1 MNLIIFD
8 LETTGLSPA
17 CHEIIQIAAVRIQ
30 SGSWELGK
38 AFESFVRPKSAVP
51 EMITR
56 FTGITQR
63 DVESA
68 PDERGALLEFSR
80 FVGAEATL
88 VAHNGLRF
96 DMRFIHEACMRQQ
109 IAVRETSV
117 VDSREFSRK
126 IWGGRGGHDL
136 DTVLSRL
143 SISSQGMR
151 RHDARSDVN
160 LLAQAVRVMWEK
172 LSPGSSDCPV
182 VKGSGVLPLLT

>member
-8 LETTGLSPA
+8 LETTGLSPVE
-17 CHEIIQIAAVRIQ
+17 HEIIQIAAVRIQ
-30 SGSWELGK
+30 AGSWEIGE
-38 AFESFVRPKSAVP
+38 AFDSFVRPKSNVP
-51 EMITR
+51 EMITKL
-56 FTGITQR
+56 TGITQR

-68 PDERGALLEFSR
+68 PAERDALLEFSR

-96 DMRFIHEACMRQQ
+96 DMRFIHEACLRQQ
-109 IAVRETSV
+109 IAVRETPV

-136 DTVLSRL
+136 DAILGRL
-143 SISSQGMR
+143 SISSQGMQ
-151 RHDARSDVN
+151 RHNARSDVQ

-182 VKGSGVLPLLT
+182 AKGTGVIPRLA